1 MLCVI
6 LLVEMAPSFVKLNDL
21 KVAELE
27 TRLKEYK
34 LDT

>member
-6 LLVEMAPSFVKLNDL
+6 LLVEMVPSFVKLNDL
-21 KVAELE
+21 AELQ